1 MNSKYSLF
9 AGTSTS
15 LIVFIISILA
25 SQAASGQELKT
36 RAVARLLTEPA
47 ESLSRPRRVS
57 EVTVN
62 TEPSLG
68 NASATERSAF
78 EQTNAARVSQG
89 LAPLV
94 WAADLC
100 RMARLHSQN
109 MATQGYFAHETPDGL
124 DLTRRARAV
133 GVGRFKVIAE
143 NIAYN
148 KGYEDPGAFAVQRW
162 LMSSA
167 HRANILDAEFEA
179 AAIGSYVAAD
189 GSVYLTQVFIAR

>member
-1 MNSKYSLF
+1 MNSKHSPFVSPAALPF
-9 AGTSTS
+9 
-15 LIVFIISILA
+15 VFIISLVA
-25 SQAASGQELKT
+25 AQAASGQELKT
-36 RAVARLLTEPA
+36 RGVARLITEPA
-47 ESLSRPRRVS
+47 ESLSRPRRVN
-57 EVTVN
+57 ELRVN
-62 TEPSLG
+62 AEPSLS
-68 NASATERSAF
+68 NASTTERSAF
-78 EQTNAARVSQG
+78 ERTNAARVSQG

-94 WAADLC
+94 WDADLC

-124 DLTRRARAV
+124 DLKRRARAV

-162 LMSSA
+162 LMSSG